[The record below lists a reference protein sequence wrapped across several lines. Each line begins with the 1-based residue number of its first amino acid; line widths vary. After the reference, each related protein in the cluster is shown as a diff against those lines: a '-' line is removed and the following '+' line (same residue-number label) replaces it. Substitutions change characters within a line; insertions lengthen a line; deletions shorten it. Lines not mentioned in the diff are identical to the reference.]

1 MSALLL
7 LLLLYSVAQ
16 IALGVWIG
24 RHVRSTE
31 SFFVGGRALGAG
43 LIFATFLAPNIGAV
57 ATVGATALAY
67 RHGLSAWWWNG
78 SAGVGSLILAFW
90 IGPRIWREAKRLNL
104 LTVGDFLEHR
114 FGRVVRGVSGAL
126 LWTGTLWVLCGQLDG
141 AATVLQAAG
150 GLPHWAGCLVGT
162 IVMTGYFISGGL
174 ASAARVNTVQLVVK
188 MSGFLLAV
196 PLAMAAAGGS
206 SAVLAANVERMS
218 FFDSSSAT
226 TGWPLL
232 FLVAPAFFLSP
243 GLLQKAFSA
252 RDERALT
259 RGIALNGIALMAFS
273 FLPLA
278 IGMTARVLYPDLAG
292 DAQREQLALA
302 SVLTNHLPFAAAALA
317 LAAVF
322 SAEMSAADAV
332 LYMLSTSG
340 ARDLYKGY
348 IKRDASDMEVLR
360 AARIAAVVGAALAY
374 GLTFIYPNV
383 LDALK
388 MFYSVLVVS
397 LFAPLLGGLFL
408 PAAGRHAALAA
419 MLSGVA
425 TLFVFSFLTGS
436 KGYGWVSPTMLGMIV
451 SGVTYLVMASVP
463 RRAAQ

>member
-1 MSALLL
+1 LSALLF

-24 RHVRSTE
+24 RRVRGTAD
-31 SFFVGGRALGAG
+31 FFVGGRALGAG

-78 SAGVGSLILAFW
+78 SAGIGSLILAFW

-114 FGRVVRGVSGAL
+114 FGRGVRGISAAL
-126 LWTGTLWVLCGQLDG
+126 LWMGTLLVLCGQLDG
-141 AATVLQAAG
+141 AATVLQVAG

-162 IVMTGYFISGGL
+162 VVMTGYFISGGL
-174 ASAARVNTVQLVVK
+174 KSAARVNTVQLVVK

-196 PLAMAAAGGS
+196 PLAIAAAGGT
-206 SAVLAANVERMS
+206 SAVLALNVSRMD
-218 FFDSSSAT
+218 FFDSSSAL

-243 GLLQKAFSA
+243 GLLQKAFAA

-259 RGIALNGIALMAFS
+259 RGIALNGVALIAFAC
-273 FLPLA
+273 LPLA
-278 IGMTARVLYPDLAG
+278 LGMTARVLYPGLEG
-292 DAQREQLALA
+292 NQQQLALA
-302 SVLTNHLPFAAAALA
+302 NVLTNHLPFAAAALA

-348 IKRDASDMEVLR
+348 VKPDASDTEVLR
-360 AARIAAVVGAALAY
+360 AARIAALLGATLAF

-383 LDALK
+383 LDALR
-388 MFYSVLVVS
+388 MFYSLLVVS
-397 LFAPLLGGLFL
+397 LFAPLLGGLYL
-408 PAAGRHAALAA
+408 PAAGRRAALPA
-419 MLSGVA
+419 MLVGVA
-425 TLFVFSFLTGS
+425 TLFAVHFASAGA
-436 KGYGWVSPTMLGMIV
+436 GYGWVSPTMLGMIA
-451 SGVTYLVMASVP
+451 SGVTYLVMAIAP
-463 RRAAQ
+463 RRSVNG